1 MGQALLG
8 RMKGQNVGVKAP
20 AGVLHYQIEDIQHR

>member
-8 RMKGQNVGVKAP
+8 RQRGDKVEVKAP
-20 AGVLHYQIEDIQHR
+20 AGILHYQIEDIRHD

>member
-1 MGQALLG
+1 LLG

-20 AGVLHYQIEDIQHR
+20 AGVLHYQIEDIQHRWT